1 MAAEMEPCGPPQ
13 GFLSNELDRRSRLV
27 CERCAGSSVVL
38 GSGRHKGKMVNA
50 SDIGAVS
57 MEKVDKGHP
66 VHKLGEGGKWMQS
79 ARDRMKKKGTVGL
92 FGKKAAA
99 AGMSTQ
105 AYAAKEYHAP

>member
-1 MAAEMEPCGPPQ
+1 
-13 GFLSNELDRRSRLV
+13 
-27 CERCAGSSVVL
+27 
-38 GSGRHKGKMVNA
+38 
-50 SDIGAVS
+50 

-105 AYAAKEYHAP
+105 AYAAKEYHAPGVLGEEARFAKNAGGRK